1 MGIVLLNEQNMMCL
15 SREDERCVK
24 VVRAASFVMLY
35 IERSFPS
42 ILCASSL
49 SHMGI
54 EGLLGNYFKQKGDKS
69 FMLYAVNR
77 FLVWNVAYGL

>member
-1 MGIVLLNEQNMMCL
+1 MMCL

-42 ILCASSL
+42 ILCTSL

-54 EGLLGNYFKQKGDKS
+54 EGLLGNYFKQRGDKS